1 MVWVIDQGLGLYL
14 LSGYNDQIQAIN
26 LKPYLWLQ
34 D

>member
-1 MVWVIDQGLGLYL
+1 MVGVIDQGLGLYL
-14 LSGYNDQIQAIN
+14 LSGYKNQIQVIN